1 MTDSEHHEPGEEAT
15 QHGPE
20 LDVLHYEDEGQVKI
34 FEPDEFGAFIVVDE
48 HDLVQLCE
56 CA

>member
-1 MTDSEHHEPGEEAT
+1 MTDSEHHEPDEEAT

-20 LDVLHYEDEGQVKI
+20 LNVLHYEDEGQVKI